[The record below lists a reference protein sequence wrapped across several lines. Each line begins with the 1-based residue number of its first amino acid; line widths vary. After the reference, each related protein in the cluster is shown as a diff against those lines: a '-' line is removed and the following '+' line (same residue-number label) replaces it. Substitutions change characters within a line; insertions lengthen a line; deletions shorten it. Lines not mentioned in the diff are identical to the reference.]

1 MRVQHNTQKKK
12 GLRQAEPDL
21 DSYASCRPGVTKCQ
35 TLDFPM
41 PVHIILCSSLA
52 GVKVSTVKCDAL
64 FQRAKV
70 ADKSGPDWTNWRD
83 GWKLNAS
90 DNDVVFI
97 FKMSARLA
105 IGEETSCHCQSV
117 LPAEGAGAGTEA
129 QLISSV
135 VWAASSR
142 GPSHADYHAH
152 YPHQHTDSLTLV
164 IVTSLRHSGLRFVLG
179 LGFGFPFAI
188 SVLNN
193 RKSSAESWL
202 LNAPANKRININQ
215 SIWNSFSQWHRQR
228 GSDII
233 QHWQTSQ
240 HAFGIIFPGRVRWQ
254 HWKSIPWILMLR
266 L

>member
-117 LPAEGAGAGTEA
+117 LPAEGAGTGTEA

-152 YPHQHTDSLTLV
+152 YPHQHTDT
-164 IVTSLRHSGLRFVLG
+164 
-179 LGFGFPFAI
+179 
-188 SVLNN
+188 
-193 RKSSAESWL
+193 
-202 LNAPANKRININQ
+202 
-215 SIWNSFSQWHRQR
+215 
-228 GSDII
+228 
-233 QHWQTSQ
+233 QT
-240 HAFGIIFPGRVRWQ
+240 V
-254 HWKSIPWILMLR
+254 
-266 L
+266 